1 MEAPGSQHA
10 TMRGAHLG
18 IKQTLKEAEGTE
30 GKKVG
35 FRLQHGNAS
44 SSLTSSSPQL
54 LDVLVSKPINY
65 VHFLSPFKTAFQL
78 LCHQSIP
85 NRHLHYLIND
95 KWLTE
100 SLKAPRENS
109 V

>member
-35 FRLQHGNAS
+35 FWLQHSQLKPHLKFTPAS
-44 SSLTSSSPQL
+44 G
-54 LDVLVSKPINY
+54 
-65 VHFLSPFKTAFQL
+65 HFS
-78 LCHQSIP
+78 
-85 NRHLHYLIND
+85 
-95 KWLTE
+95 
-100 SLKAPRENS
+100 
-109 V
+109 